1 MRVRRMVMI
10 AAAGA
15 ALAAGGAGAAIGAT
29 GGDDGKAREQALL
42 EDAAKRLDRTPEQLR
57 SALRAAQDAQL
68 DAAVRRGELTQE
80 QADAIKQRRNESGRV
95 LGFPG
100 GPRGHHGGRGFGFG
114 FGPPPGGR
122 GVIVGELA
130 KALGVTRAE
139 LREQLRDGRTVAEI
153 AKAQGKSLAD
163 VRAALRA
170 AARTRIDKA
179 VADGDLT
186 RRQADRL
193 LEHVDEHLERLGE
206 VGGVPGGRFGR
217 HHGGMP
223 PEPPA
228 GDEDPAGFAAPSA
241 RGSWS

>member
-42 EDAAKRLDRTPEQLR
+42 EDAARRLDRTPEQLR

-80 QADAIKQRRNESGRV
+80 QAEAIKQRRNASGRV

-114 FGPPPGGR
+114 PALGGR

-130 KALGVTRAE
+130 RALGVTRAE
-139 LREQLRDGRTVAEI
+139 LREQLRDGKTIAEI
-153 AKAQGKSLAD
+153 AEAEGKSLAD
-163 VRAALRA
+163 VRTALRA

-217 HHGGMP
+217 HHGGVP

-228 GDEDPAGFAAPSA
+228 GNEDPAGFAAPSA